1 MNLEKLAQETLPL
14 LDSAFAESQRN
25 YFSHSPM
32 GEMLQ
37 FHFSS
42 GGKRLRPLL
51 VYGAALA
58 HDPKISLDHC
68 TPYALAV
75 ELLHNATL
83 IHDDIQDEDR
93 VRRNNPTLWVKYSL
107 AQAINCGDA
116 WFFVPQLLVQKAPYG
131 SELKLRLL
139 LLLQEKILAVIE
151 GQAQEFALKAKFS
164 GGEEI
169 SVAAYLEMVEGK
181 TSALFSLP
189 LMGGAL
195 LGGCENLQALESA
208 SKHLG
213 RAFQMQDDLLDLW
226 GNKGRGEVG
235 SDIAEG
241 KLSYPLVLLLAK
253 SKGEEK
259 ARVQS
264 IVRSPRNKTS
274 PEDIAYVIALMESR
288 GVKAE
293 AKAHFEE
300 QLRLAGNSAAVLP
313 VAEWLRELV
322 QGL

>member
-1 MNLEKLAQETLPL
+1 MNLEKLAQQTLSL
-14 LDSAFAESQRN
+14 LDKAFDESQKR
-25 YFSHSPM
+25 YFPQSPM

-37 FHFSS
+37 FHYSS

-51 VYGAALA
+51 VFSAALA
-58 HDPKISLDHC
+58 QDPKVSFEHC
-68 TPYALAV
+68 IPYALAV

-116 WFFVPQLLVQKAPYG
+116 WFFVPQLLVQKASYG
-131 SELKLRLL
+131 HELKLQLL
-139 LLLQEKILAVIE
+139 LLMQEKILAVIE
-151 GQAQEFALKAKFS
+151 GQAQEFALKARFS
-164 GGEEI
+164 KGEEI
-169 SVAAYLEMVEGK
+169 AVHEYLEMVEGK

-189 LMGGAL
+189 LLGGAL
-195 LGGCENLQALESA
+195 LGGCKKLEELELA
-208 SKHLG
+208 SRHLG

-241 KLSYPLVLLLAK
+241 KLSYPLVLLL
-253 SKGEEK
+253 SKISGEEK
-259 ARVQS
+259 KRVQAIIGS
-264 IVRSPRNKTS
+264 SRTKTS
-274 PEDIAYVIALMESR
+274 AEDISEVISLMEAR
-288 GVKAE
+288 GIKKE
-293 AKAHFEE
+293 AKLHFEE
-300 QLRLAGNSAAVLP
+300 QLQLAGKNASVLP
-313 VAEWLRELV
+313 VANWLRELV